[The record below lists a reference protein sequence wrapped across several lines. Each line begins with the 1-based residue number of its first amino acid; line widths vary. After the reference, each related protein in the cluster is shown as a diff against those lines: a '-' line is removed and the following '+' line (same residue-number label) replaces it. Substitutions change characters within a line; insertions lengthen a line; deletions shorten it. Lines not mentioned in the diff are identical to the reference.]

1 MNRERW
7 LLLISIL
14 IFTGLGVH
22 YLRPGWLTQLTKKK
36 MASMA
41 AKPQLPQAAPQG
53 VTGRRLPEVREVKV
67 QGEVIDE
74 NTPWGRNPFLTE
86 AEAARGNA
94 PVTGVLEGLKV
105 KSIIM
110 GRPKSVATIDGKT
123 VAVGE
128 KIGEETVVEIRQDSV
143 VLEMDGAKRILRV
156 SEPSISIEVKE
167 GKR

>member
-1 MNRERW
+1 MNRERR

-14 IFTGLGVH
+14 IFTALGVY
-22 YLRPGWLTQLTKKK
+22 YLRPGWLTQLSKKK
-36 MASMA
+36 ITSTA
-41 AKPQLPQAAPQG
+41 AKPQPPQAAPQG
-53 VTGRRLPEVREVKV
+53 ITGKGLPEVKV
-67 QGEVIDE
+67 QSEVIDE

-94 PVTGVLEGLKV
+94 PVTAGLDGLKV
-105 KSIIM
+105 KAIIM
-110 GRPKSVATIDGKT
+110 GRPKPVATIDGKT

-143 VLEMDGAKRILRV
+143 VLEMEGSKRILRV

-167 GKR
+167 GKK